1 MYQTSQ
7 EICAPQCQS
16 LLSWK
21 KFLESREH
29 ILREM
34 LVSSSDLVC
43 EQEEPQTVMHV

>member
-7 EICAPQCQS
+7 EICAPVS
-16 LLSWK
+16 ISAFLE
-21 KFLESREH
+21 KFLEPREH

-34 LVSSSDLVC
+34 LVSSSDLVY

>member
-1 MYQTSQ
+1 MCSTVSISAFL
-7 EICAPQCQS
+7 E
-16 LLSWK
+16 

-34 LVSSSDLVC
+34 LVSFSDLVY